1 MDISSVRNHSL
12 VGTKRIIAKFKL
24 KFKVRGVIRTVSTD
38 FAGRSGL
45 FVPPM
50 KPGAPYGELRGTR
63 LRAPCAKNGK
73 YEYCHQFSSSVF
85 PPREPFLSSV
95 QPAWRQDIPHSFI
108 ISVARADVV

>member
-24 KFKVRGVIRTVSTD
+24 KFKVKGVIRTVSTD

-50 KPGAPYGELRGTR
+50 KPGAPPTGSSGAPVSGCRGQKIANMSTVTNLVADNFGLSDR
-63 LRAPCAKNGK
+63 FCAQ
-73 YEYCHQFSSSVF
+73 C
-85 PPREPFLSSV
+85 R
-95 QPAWRQDIPHSFI
+95 QPDA
-108 ISVARADVV
+108 